1 MSFRAARR
9 LSLYIESTVQRP
21 PFVIMD
27 LLCLKRIKDRERER
41 KRERGE
47 RGYLRFK
54 RKQEKKQR
62 EKIKDNE

>member
-41 KRERGE
+41 EKEREGGE
-47 RGYLRFK
+47 RLF
-54 RKQEKKQR
+54 E
-62 EKIKDNE
+62 I